1 MTSTQPSDVAP
12 AVHSGVGDTF
22 PMTLRGTITPD
33 RPLLAVALE
42 EEAQHFPDEL
52 PILFLGVGKVNAAV
66 RMAETLATAR
76 PSVVINIGTAGGLVS
91 GVDGIHEIGTVL
103 QHDLNDDVLFALV
116 NRYFGA
122 PIVLGDGPT
131 LATGDV
137 FVTDSEVR
145 RELAARAQLVDMEGY
160 SVVVAA
166 QRAGVPVRLIK
177 LVSDEANEESVMTWS
192 DTVEQ
197 HSRTLSAW
205 ITDNLL

>member
-1 MTSTQPSDVAP
+1 
-12 AVHSGVGDTF
+12 
-22 PMTLRGTITPD
+22 MTLRGTITPD

-42 EEAQHFPDEL
+42 EEAQHFPQDL

-76 PSVVINIGTAGGLVS
+76 PSEVINIGTAGGLIS
-91 GVDGIHEIGTVL
+91 GVDGIHEIGTVI

-116 NRYFGA
+116 QRYFGE

-131 LATGDV
+131 LATGDT

-145 RELAARAQLVDMEGY
+145 RELATRAQLVDMEAY

-177 LVSDEANEESVMTWS
+177 LVSDEANEESVKTWAQ
-192 DTVEQ
+192 TVEE
-197 HSRTLSAW
+197 HSRTLGAW
-205 ITDNLL
+205 IADNLL